1 MLKNVAFTWLAMHLP
16 KWIHQ
21 LLSIIHACRY
31 SAGEYQNYYII
42 YMLARRL
49 NKSTGELY
57 VNHTTMCIHVQVSNQ
72 STMSKRS
79 RRQTLAMQTLV
90 STKRC
95 RHVSLMVHT
104 YTHCAQ
110 SSVTTLEAI
119 PISVFPVPGGP
130 NNRIPFGGPRKPVKI
145 SLHGKSRK
153 HTSES
158 FSSLRTAAVL

>member
-21 LLSIIHACRY
+21 LLSSIHTCRY

-49 NKSTGELY
+49 NKSTSELY

-79 RRQTLAMQTLV
+79 RRWQ
-90 STKRC
+90 C
-95 RHVSLMVHT
+95 RHSSALKGAAMYLWWFIHTHIVHSHRSQLWRPYRSASSQSLGVQTIEFPLVDHVS
-104 YTHCAQ
+104 Q
-110 SSVTTLEAI
+110 
-119 PISVFPVPGGP
+119 
-130 NNRIPFGGPRKPVKI
+130 
-145 SLHGKSRK
+145 
-153 HTSES
+153 
-158 FSSLRTAAVL
+158 